1 MPRFIN
7 SPEQFWVIA
16 ENIHTSR
23 VLLRAG
29 RRIKVVEG
37 VESIEYR
44 GEDGAA
50 RYLPVPEPLKET
62 QPYEQGQV
70 KHMMAAV
77 WHGVHGNEH
86 EQELGADY
94 VRQEARRQI
103 AAGAHYLD
111 LNVDEVSPM
120 LDEQIRSMR
129 WLVKAVQ
136 PASSIPLS
144 IDSSNVEIITA
155 GLEEYDGKAGRPLLN
170 SLALERLDALD
181 LVERFNT
188 QVVVTAASIDGMPDD
203 DEQRVENV
211 GKLLEPVLKRGVKKA
226 DIHVD
231 ALVFPI
237 SVAAPYGL
245 HYLNAIQEIRN
256 EYGPELHISGG
267 LSNVSFGL
275 PHRRLVNESFIY
287 LAIEH
292 GADSGIVDPISTK
305 IANVFKLDTESE
317 PVKIAMAMLLGHD
330 EYCANFLRAY
340 RAGKLGKL

>member
-1 MPRFIN
+1 M
-7 SPEQFWVIA
+7 
-16 ENIHTSR
+16 
-23 VLLRAG
+23 LLRSG
-29 RRIKVVEG
+29 RRIKEIDG

-44 GEDGAA
+44 GENGAT
-50 RYLPVPEPLKET
+50 RYMPVPGPLKET

-77 WHGVHGNEH
+77 WHGVHGDEH
-86 EQELGADY
+86 MQETGADY

-129 WLVKAVQ
+129 WLVRAVQ
-136 PASSIPLS
+136 TESKIPLS
-144 IDSSNVEIITA
+144 IDSSNADIITA

-181 LVERFNT
+181 LVEKFNT
-188 QVVVTAASIDGMPDD
+188 QVVVTAASVDGMPDD

-211 GKLLEPVLKRGVKKA
+211 ARLLEPVLKRGVKKA

-245 HYLNAIQEIRN
+245 HYLNAIQKIRDQ
-256 EYGPELHISGG
+256 YGPEIHITGG

-275 PHRRLVNESFIY
+275 PQRKLVNETFIY

-292 GADSGIVDPISTK
+292 GADSGIVDPISTR
-305 IANVFKLDTESE
+305 IDNVFKLDREAE

-330 EYCANFLRAY
+330 EYCASFLRAY
-340 RAGKLGKL
+340 RAGKLGKP